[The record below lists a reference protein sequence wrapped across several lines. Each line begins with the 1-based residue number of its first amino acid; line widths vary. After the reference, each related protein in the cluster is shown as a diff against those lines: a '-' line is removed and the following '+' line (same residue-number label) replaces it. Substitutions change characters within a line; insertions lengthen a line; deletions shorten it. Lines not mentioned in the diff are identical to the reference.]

1 MFVNAKTF
9 SAETGFPLRTLI
21 SYIRTGKVPCHR
33 VGRSYVLD
41 KEKTLERLETI
52 SIQETNGSYGNKTG
66 RMRHKQL
73 VAPVSSGMSFEE
85 RIRYMQQKLKN
96 GYKEPDA

>member
-9 SAETGFPLRTLI
+9 SMETGFPLRTLVR
-21 SYIRTGKVPCHR
+21 YIRAGRIPCHR

-52 SIQETNGSYGNKTG
+52 SIQETGGSYGNKTG
-66 RMRHKQL
+66 RMRHKQFA
-73 VAPVSSGMSFEE
+73 APVSSGMSFEE

-96 GYKEPDA
+96 GY